1 MTTTASPT
9 TPVTPPAQGQDLGS
23 LIAGL
28 QQQQAAVGSQGTP
41 QQTAPSGQAAFDL
54 LAGIGGHPIDRAG
67 LNSYV
72 QNAQATNG
80 LKSAQTELALVN
92 AQRGVE
98 AEQAASQF
106 ESALVANNVAP
117 SDAHLIAVSARM
129 NSNNPAAASQTYNAI
144 LDSIKVRNTQT
155 ASDPS
160 QLGTA
165 AQTAA
170 LQGLSGKPA
179 EPVAVPGTFTV
190 PAGMP
195 QPVIQETPGQIAQD
209 QLHIAAAHK
218 DAQTQAP
225 LDPNAIAF
233 AAYQNYKTGRMP
245 ALGMGG
251 GAARLAILHGSAAL
265 ADREANGDD
274 ISNPGYD
281 HAIANGQDFTGAQ
294 RSINS
299 AAGGT
304 MANKT
309 QALNN
314 VVGHLGLYDQMYSA
328 LQQGDM
334 QAINTASAAW
344 KKQFGSAAPINL
356 QTAAQ
361 IIGPE
366 LTKIMTQSNAG
377 TGDER
382 ASFGQ
387 TAGNLANSPDQTH
400 QAIDTLRQMLGRQ
413 AADMA
418 LQYHGATGRTDF
430 ASRYLQPDVA
440 QALHLDSNSL
450 AQIPAPGGAPSP
462 NAGHVA
468 AAGAGAGALPTAAAA
483 QLQAGKI
490 THFGN
495 GTSWTI
501 GPDGKPQRVL

>member
-1 MTTTASPT
+1 MTTSASPT
-9 TPVTPPAQGQDLGS
+9 TPVDPNGLAALLTGIQG
-23 LIAGL
+23 
-28 QQQQAAVGSQGTP
+28 QQQALANP
-41 QQTAPSGQAAFDL
+41 QPQPAAPSGQGLADL
-54 LAGIGGHPIDRAG
+54 LSGAAGHPINRPQ
-67 LNSYV
+67 LNAFV
-72 QNAQATNG
+72 QNSQAQNG
-80 LKSAQTELALVN
+80 WRSAQTEA
-92 AQRGVE
+92 
-98 AEQAASQF
+98 
-106 ESALVANNVAP
+106 ALVAAQKGVEEAQARQNLKQSLVGAGMKD
-117 SDAHLIAVSARM
+117 SDAQ
-129 NSNNPAAASQTYNAI
+129 AAFNLMVAGY
-144 LDSIKVRNTQT
+144 
-155 ASDPS
+155 
-160 QLGTA
+160 GTA
-165 AQTAA
+165 DNAMQA
-170 LQGLSGKPA
+170 LQGMQKLNATETLGNPSAMGTPAATAAGQVMSGKPA
-179 EPVAVPGTFTV
+179 EPVAVPGTYTV
-190 PAGMP
+190 PAGLP
-195 QPVIQETPGQIAQD
+195 QPTIQETPGQISQD
-209 QLHIAAAHK
+209 QLHAAAAHK
-218 DAQTQAP
+218 DAQAQAP

-251 GAARLAILHGSAAL
+251 GPARLAILHGSAAL
-265 ADREANGDD
+265 ADREANGED

-281 HAIANGQDFTGAQ
+281 HAIANGQDYVSAQ
-294 RSINS
+294 RGLNS

-328 LQQGDM
+328 LEQGDV
-334 QAINTASAAW
+334 QAVNTASAAW
-344 KKQFGSAAPINL
+344 KKQFGSAAPTNL

-430 ASRYLQPDVA
+430 AARYLQPDVA
-440 QALHLDSNSL
+440 QALHLDNNSL

-468 AAGAGAGALPTAAAA
+468 AASAGAGALPTAAAA
-483 QLQAGKI
+483 QLQVDKI